1 MEFTH
6 FDGEGNAWMVDV
18 SEKKETIREAV
29 AAGSIFMSA
38 ECFEKVRTGG
48 MAKGDVLGVAR
59 IAGIMGAK
67 KTSDLIPLCHIL
79 NLTKL
84 SVEFELHEEKYEI
97 RAFCTAKT
105 TGRTG
110 VEMEALTGVSTALLT
125 IYDMCKAVDKTME
138 IGQIALLRKSG
149 GKSGDFVRPAQ
160 EKNPVAECPVTE
172 GPGSDG
178 PASENGALEVTA
190 ATDSAAEIPGSES
203 LGLEHSSSAKI
214 PGPESLRPEPSSA
227 ETETADRS
235 GEMTARG
242 EEMINRGEETTV
254 RGEEAPAGGMEL
266 KRLPGRLTVCKVPST
281 AEINIE
287 KDFYFIGKTDE
298 ELSLVCK
305 TEDTPV
311 MTTDRDDGWRGF
323 RVQGQLDFSLIGIL
337 SELSAIL
344 ARNRIG
350 IFAVSTYNTDYILV
364 KEENFEK
371 AMRVLVEAGY
381 RVV

>member
-18 SEKKETIREAV
+18 SEKKDTVREAV

-84 SVEFELHEEKYEI
+84 SVEFELHEEKHEI

-203 LGLEHSSSAKI
+203 LGLEHSSAAEI
-214 PGPESLRPEPSSA
+214 PGPESLGPEPSSA

-323 RVQGQLDFSLIGIL
+323 RIQGQLDFSLIGIL

-371 AMRVLVEAGY
+371 AMRVLAEAGY